1 MPPIQVFAY
10 LGKQNNLT
18 CIWLTYPIK
27 LIEMPFGVMYFSVD
41 IFTFIFRFW
50 LLMYTTPHC
59 CCIKNF
65 LRSLHKKHTKNTKI
79 IGGGGQYS
87 PLRVMTHWIWRF
99 ATKMQILSDKDLS
112 SVFFIKQIYF
122 FKYCFSL
129 WTMVTLVTFM
139 RLK

>member
-65 LRSLHKKHTKNTKI
+65 LRSLHKNILKI
-79 IGGGGQYS
+79 QKLLEVGVSIRPSELWPIEFDVLQLKCKFCLIRICRQYFWLNKFISLNIVFHYGQ
-87 PLRVMTHWIWRF
+87 W
-99 ATKMQILSDKDLS
+99 
-112 SVFFIKQIYF
+112 
-122 FKYCFSL
+122 
-129 WTMVTLVTFM
+129 
-139 RLK
+139 